1 MRRMPI
7 DRRRLLVG
15 SLTSTAAAL
24 AAPLSAYGLDAA
36 QFGVRPGASDDQ
48 SRALQRAVDQA
59 ARTRAPLMLA
69 PGIYRAGDLK
79 LPGGAQLFGVRGAT
93 RLVMIRGPSLLA
105 AEGGD
110 NITLSGLTLDGGD
123 QPLSQNRGLVHLT
136 ATKGVRISDCRI
148 DRAGGNAIV
157 LERCEGHVH
166 GNTITGAADNALFCN
181 DNNGLVITAN
191 TIRGSGNGGIR
202 VWQSVKR
209 HDGSLIADNTI
220 EDTNARAGGTG
231 ENGNAINVYRAGD
244 VIIRNNIL
252 RRAAFSAIRG
262 NAASSIQIIGN
273 NCAELNETAMYAE
286 FDFEGAI
293 VAGNV
298 IDMAENGI
306 AITNFDN
313 GGRLATVHGNLLRN
327 LGARRPDSPP
337 EGAGVGI
344 GVEAETAVTG
354 NVIENAPNAGIR
366 AGWGPYLRNVAISG
380 NVVRNAGYGI
390 AVSVVRGAG
399 ATTISSNVIDGAK
412 LGAIVGMEW
421 TKAVTADLARE
432 GAERFP
438 QLSIANNQTR

>member
-1 MRRMPI
+1 
-7 DRRRLLVG
+7 
-15 SLTSTAAAL
+15 
-24 AAPLSAYGLDAA
+24 
-36 QFGVRPGASDDQ
+36 
-48 SRALQRAVDQA
+48 
-59 ARTRAPLMLA
+59 
-69 PGIYRAGDLK
+69 
-79 LPGGAQLFGVRGAT
+79 
-93 RLVMIRGPSLLA
+93 
-105 AEGGD
+105 
-110 NITLSGLTLDGGD
+110 
-123 QPLSQNRGLVHLT
+123 
-136 ATKGVRISDCRI
+136 
-148 DRAGGNAIV
+148 
-157 LERCEGHVH
+157 
-166 GNTITGAADNALFCN
+166 
-181 DNNGLVITAN
+181 
-191 TIRGSGNGGIR
+191 
-202 VWQSVKR
+202 
-209 HDGSLIADNTI
+209 
-220 EDTNARAGGTG
+220 
-231 ENGNAINVYRAGD
+231 
-244 VIIRNNIL
+244 
-252 RRAAFSAIRG
+252 
-262 NAASSIQIIGN
+262 
-273 NCAELNETAMYAE
+273 MYAE

-399 ATTISSNVIDGAK
+399 AATISSNVIDGAK